1 MTVCRTGREP
11 RSWPSMNILAML
23 RAEFATMAWPLRVTW
38 LQGVPAAYSS
48 AAVRMASSLTS
59 RQFLTSMIILRTR
72 HQVSASQPF

>member
-23 RAEFATMAWPLRVTW
+23 RAELATMAWPLRVTW
-38 LQGVPAAYSS
+38 LQGVPAACSS
-48 AAVRMASSLTS
+48 TALRMASSLTS
-59 RQFLTSMIILRTR
+59 RQFLRSMIILMAR